1 MCSSDLAR
9 REQGEGR
16 AAREARE
23 AVCMIAY
30 VRGTLAEKG
39 PDRVVI
45 EAGGIGYELLI
56 PVSTFDRLPKEG
68 GEAKLL
74 TWHCV
79 REDDEALFG
88 FATKEE
94 REMFLKLTQVSG
106 VGPKIALAILSGS
119 SIGELSLAIA
129 SGNAKRISSI
139 KGVGK
144 KTAEKICVELK
155 DKVNAIE
162 ALAATSRRGGA
173 EGEKAPMLRDAVLAL
188 TALGFN
194 DETANKMVS
203 KVLADNP
210 SVKDVETLVRLALAS
225 R

>member
-1 MCSSDLAR
+1 
-9 REQGEGR
+9 
-16 AAREARE
+16 
-23 AVCMIAY
+23 MIAY
-30 VRGTLAEKG
+30 IRGTLAEKG

-45 EAGGIGYELLI
+45 EAGGVGYELLI
-56 PVSTFDRLPKEG
+56 PVSTFDRLPREG

-74 TWHCV
+74 AWHCV
-79 REDDEALFG
+79 REDDEMLFG

-139 KGVGK
+139 TGVGK

-155 DKVNAIE
+155 DKVS
-162 ALAATSRRGGA
+162 ALAALAANSRGGA
-173 EGEKAPMLRDAVLAL
+173 GDSKAPVIRDAILAL
-188 TALGFN
+188 TSLGFS
-194 DETANKMVS
+194 EEVANKMVS
-203 KVLADNP
+203 KVLASDP
-210 SVKDVETLVRLALAS
+210 AVKDAETLIRLSLS
-225 R
+225 SK

>member
-1 MCSSDLAR
+1 
-9 REQGEGR
+9 
-16 AAREARE
+16 
-23 AVCMIAY
+23 MIAY
-30 VRGTLAEKG
+30 IRGVLSEKA

-45 EAGGIGYELLI
+45 EAGGVGYELLI
-56 PVSTFDRLPKEG
+56 PVSSFDRLPREG
-68 GEAKLL
+68 GEVKLL
-74 TWHCV
+74 AWHCV
-79 REDDEALFG
+79 REDDELLFG

-162 ALAATSRRGGA
+162 ALAANSRRGDA
-173 EGEKAPMLRDAVLAL
+173 DAKAPILHDAILAL
-188 TALGFN
+188 SALGFS

-203 KVLADNP
+203 KVLAADP

>member
-1 MCSSDLAR
+1 M
-9 REQGEGR
+9 
-16 AAREARE
+16 
-23 AVCMIAY
+23 
-30 VRGTLAEKG
+30 LAEKG

-45 EAGGIGYELLI
+45 EAGGVGYELLI
-56 PVSTFDRLPKEG
+56 PVSTFDRLPREG

-74 TWHCV
+74 AWHCV
-79 REDDEALFG
+79 REDDEMLFG

-155 DKVNAIE
+155 DKVS
-162 ALAATSRRGGA
+162 ALAALAANSRGGA
-173 EGEKAPMLRDAVLAL
+173 GDSKAPVIRDAILAL
-188 TALGFN
+188 TSLGFS
-194 DETANKMVS
+194 EEVANKMVS
-203 KVLADNP
+203 KVLASDP
-210 SVKDVETLVRLALAS
+210 AVKDAETLIRLALS
-225 R
+225 SK

>member
-1 MCSSDLAR
+1 
-9 REQGEGR
+9 
-16 AAREARE
+16 
-23 AVCMIAY
+23 MIAY
-30 VRGTLAEKG
+30 VRGVLAEKA

-45 EAGGIGYELLI
+45 EAGGVGYELLI
-56 PVSTFDRLPKEG
+56 PLSTFDKLPREG

-74 TWHCV
+74 AWHCV

-88 FATKEE
+88 FATGEE

-144 KTAEKICVELK
+144 KTAEKICVKLK
-155 DKVNAIE
+155 DKVNALE
-162 ALAATSRRGGA
+162 ALSATSRRGGA
-173 EGEKAPMLRDAVLAL
+173 DDKSPMIRDAILAL
-188 TALGFN
+188 SALGFN
-194 DETANKMVS
+194 EETANKMVTG
-203 KVLADNP
+203 VLQAQPD
-210 SVKDVETLVRLALAS
+210 VKDVETIVRQALS
-225 R
+225 RK